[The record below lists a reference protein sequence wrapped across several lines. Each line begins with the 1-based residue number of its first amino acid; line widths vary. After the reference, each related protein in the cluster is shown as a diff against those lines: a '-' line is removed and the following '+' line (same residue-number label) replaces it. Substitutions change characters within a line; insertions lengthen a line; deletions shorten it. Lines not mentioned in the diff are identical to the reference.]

1 MPIKESKY
9 KIFLNFFERLEES
22 RHLTKLVYI
31 AALFSVIASFVSPG
45 DPGQEF
51 SSPLFIIFLLI
62 TIPAAILFIIS
73 AFGIAAYFIFMP
85 SISDGHI
92 FTRVHGSHLI
102 HPLTTSLVMGIAGFC
117 IYTGSN
123 AGWFFWFIFF
133 ALYSIQTWVMLR
145 QLMKEGSPEDSRANL
160 HLVGLIFGGDLLTL
174 AAGAK
179 SIPPWKLNTLPEDTW
194 IVDVRTKA
202 EFSWNHMQNAENFP
216 WGSGI
221 EAAAR
226 SRSKNKP
233 VLVACF
239 SGHRS
244 PNVAVMLRK
253 LGFTT
258 VYNLNWGILYHILLE
273 RGTGNS
279 GPFSLTRSHKDPNRR
294 GKDYRGISVGY
305 IVSAFLTL
313 IVSPIDSDRFLV
325 DPAIQKTIGAII
337 FFIGALTGYL
347 SKKALGRNFRVFAAP
362 RRSGSL
368 VQDGVYRYVRHPMY
382 TAVILT
388 LAGYALIFG
397 TRWGFLPWLI
407 CSILYVIK
415 AIKEEQLL
423 NTHYPGYTEYSSRT
437 WRFVPYIW

>member
-1 MPIKESKY
+1 
-9 KIFLNFFERLEES
+9 
-22 RHLTKLVYI
+22 
-31 AALFSVIASFVSPG
+31 
-45 DPGQEF
+45 
-51 SSPLFIIFLLI
+51 
-62 TIPAAILFIIS
+62 
-73 AFGIAAYFIFMP
+73 
-85 SISDGHI
+85 
-92 FTRVHGSHLI
+92 
-102 HPLTTSLVMGIAGFC
+102 
-117 IYTGSN
+117 
-123 AGWFFWFIFF
+123 
-133 ALYSIQTWVMLR
+133 
-145 QLMKEGSPEDSRANL
+145 
-160 HLVGLIFGGDLLTL
+160 
-174 AAGAK
+174 
-179 SIPPWKLNTLPEDTW
+179 
-194 IVDVRTKA
+194 
-202 EFSWNHMQNAENFP
+202 MQNAENFP

-273 RGTGNS
+273 RGTDNS